1 MIPSMIRHK
10 CMLMHRSIYFI
21 YMNMNLHHLA
31 IFHAIADS
39 GSLTVAAKRMH
50 ISQPAIS
57 RQLKWFEN
65 RLGVVL
71 FERLPRGMRLT
82 HAGEILRNYAARIF
96 DMERAAA
103 AAMRDIAHVDRGE
116 LPIAASNTMGTY
128 LLPTWLVEFRLRYP
142 RIAVSVFVGNT
153 EQVAA
158 GVADWRFAFGFIEGP
173 LHDDTLKVE
182 RLMQDEIVPVAAADA
197 GFMTGRRLQAKALAT
212 LPVLAREPG
221 SGTRELVMTL
231 LASLAIV
238 PTNVL
243 CLGNTEALKR
253 AAVRGGGIA
262 WLPRVCMEEELSSG
276 ALVPLQWPNLSIRR
290 PLNIVSHAG
299 AYVSPAAKA
308 FLDLV
313 RAAVKT

>member
-1 MIPSMIRHK
+1 
-10 CMLMHRSIYFI
+10 
-21 YMNMNLHHLA
+21 MNLHHLE
-31 IFHAIADS
+31 IFHAIAES
-39 GSLTVAAKRMH
+39 GSLTIAAKRMH

-82 HAGEILRNYAARIF
+82 HAGEILRDYAARIF
-96 DMERAAA
+96 DLERAAE

-116 LPIAASNTMGTY
+116 LPIAASNTIGTY
-128 LLPTWLVEFRLRYP
+128 LLPTWLVEFRQRHP

-173 LHDDTLKVE
+173 LHDDMLKVE
-182 RLMQDEIVPVAAADA
+182 RLLHDEIVPVAAANA
-197 GFMTGRRLQAKALAT
+197 GFMTGRRLHARSLAT

-221 SGTRELVMTL
+221 SGTRELVMKM
-231 LASLAIV
+231 LASLDIV

-243 CLGNTEALKR
+243 CLGNTEALKQ
-253 AAVRGGGIA
+253 ATVRGGGIA
-262 WLPRVCMEEELSSG
+262 WLPRVCMEAELSSG
-276 ALVPLQWPNLSIRR
+276 ALVPIKWPGLLIRR
-290 PLNIVSHAG
+290 PLNIVSHPG
-299 AYVSPAAKA
+299 AHVSPAAKV
-308 FLDLV
+308 FLNLV
-313 RAAVKT
+313 RARVKLTAQS